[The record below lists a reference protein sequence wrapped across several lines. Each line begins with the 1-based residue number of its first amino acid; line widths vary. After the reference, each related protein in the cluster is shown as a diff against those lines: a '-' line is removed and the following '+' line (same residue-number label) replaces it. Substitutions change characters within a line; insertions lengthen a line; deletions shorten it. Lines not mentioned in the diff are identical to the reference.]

1 MMSLHPLFDYLNVLM
16 QALLLFRSVSLR
28 NPLST
33 FCGSDGT
40 PGRTHRSSISR
51 VTGPKRRTPRNKLR
65 VT

>member
-1 MMSLHPLFDYLNVLM
+1 MMSLDSIFKYRNVLI
-16 QALLLFRSVSLR
+16 QAVLFFRSVSLR

-40 PGRTHRSSISR
+40 PGRTHRSFTSR
-51 VTGPKRRTPRNKLR
+51 VTGPRRTTRNKQR